1 MPFSFKTISK
11 PRYMGL
17 TFCKSAIGFFG
28 TLLLMSCDTP
38 ERLPADV
45 SIESSKNLVKE
56 SLIAPIKGIDDE
68 EFPIA
73 EALPRR
79 LLLQVQ
85 HAPSSLSNSSFV
97 KHVYGRLQDTVEEE
111 DDDENMVA
119 TSDGILMIQDDGA
132 LSDAEK
138 NNILSERMEK
148 RAADLV
154 GRGLELEKRLFE
166 DIRVVKTEVE
176 ALMKTTVAG
185 LSDPMPVFG
194 RNLTADRDGYLS
206 IPSDI
211 VFVGGENGTFASKTA
226 SIRNQ
231 LNNPVISFSARQ
243 MPIAD
248 ALNFLMQSINLQ
260 ATMSDA
266 VLNSNQTVTIAIEAS
281 VLAILDALMQQNDLA
296 IIYDADIE
304 VAQIYT
310 DTELTNRLA
319 TIRTSIEGY
328 NKQLFDKR
336 TLERA
341 DQDQERLRQ
350 MIGLSQLLL
359 GADDE
364 SFIRG
369 VETISRAP
377 AGEIASLALADLTQE
392 ARKIRKTMMQFDR
405 RTNDLLTPEKH
416 NIQHGS
422 NGALLALASK
432 QNMLIENPCIV
443 PSREVFVEKI
453 NIYNA
458 PITGSAGVIKRIDDF
473 FAMTRDADN
482 STSTNSAT
490 ASPASPASPTT
501 TPASASVTATS
512 SSILDNDLACPD
524 GDPAPRKPT
533 MLADDTGMIISG
545 TRRDNDLL
553 VKLVEQFD
561 VPNLQVLI
569 EIFMITVSQDFSRQI
584 DSLLNANPSA
594 GGNGVSEATLA
605 GVSDGVAAAAS
616 SFNLNLSSPNQE
628 LTSLINFLESNKLAR
643 LVSSPTILVA
653 DGETAEI
660 SRVQKARVSRI
671 EQSAGDNGTV
681 LTNTVIDEFLAP
693 FQLDI
698 GKVKINRI
706 NKTVQLEVRLEDT
719 RFASALSSVTNETD
733 ETTDTITTKFWSA
746 PGDVIVLAGLTR
758 NSETTNTTGLPGM
771 TGELGAI
778 APALGGTDGIENT
791 LSETI
796 IFMAPTVIDP
806 SADQQ
811 PHSAFRTRNRRKTN

>member
-1 MPFSFKTISK
+1 MPFSFKTTSK
-11 PRYMGL
+11 SIHMGT
-17 TFCKSAIGFFG
+17 TFCKSTIGVLG
-28 TLLLMSCDTP
+28 VLLLMSCDTP

-45 SIESSKNLVKE
+45 SIESSKDLVKE
-56 SLIAPIKGIDDE
+56 TLIAPIKGIDDE
-68 EFPIA
+68 DFPVA
-73 EALPRR
+73 ETLPRR

-85 HAPSSLSNSSFV
+85 HAPSSLGNSAFV
-97 KHVYGRLQDTVEEE
+97 KHVYGRLQDSVEGQ
-111 DDDENMVA
+111 DDDENTVA
-119 TSDGILMIQDDGA
+119 TSDGDLMIQDNGA
-132 LSDAEK
+132 LSDMEK
-138 NNILSERMEK
+138 KTILAERMEK
-148 RAADLV
+148 RGADLV
-154 GRGLELEKRLFE
+154 GRGLKLEKRLFD

-266 VLNSNQTVTIAIEAS
+266 VLNSDQTVTIAIEAS

-296 IIYDADIE
+296 IIYDTDIE

-310 DTELTNRLA
+310 DTELTDRLA

-341 DQDQERLRQ
+341 NQDQERLRQ
-350 MIGLSQLLL
+350 MIGLSQILL

-377 AGEIASLALADLTQE
+377 AGEIASLALADLTEE

-458 PITGSAGVIKRIDDF
+458 PITGNAGIIKRIDDF

-482 STSTNSAT
+482 STSTNTAASSSTVAITT
-490 ASPASPASPTT
+490 ASAPSGTT
-501 TPASASVTATS
+501 TAPS
-512 SSILDNDLACPD
+512 SMIDIDQACPD
-524 GDPAPRKPT
+524 GDPAPKKPT
-533 MLADDTGMIISG
+533 MLADNTGMIITG

-569 EIFMITVSQDFSRQI
+569 EIFMITVAKDFSRQI
-584 DSLLNANPSA
+584 NSAFRVLPSG
-594 GGNGVSEATLA
+594 GGNDVSEALLYGFGTGIA
-605 GVSDGVAAAAS
+605 EAKS
-616 SFNLNLSSPNQE
+616 SFNLNLTSPNRE
-628 LTSLINFLESNKLAR
+628 LTNFFNFLETNNLAR
-643 LVSSPTILVA
+643 VVSSPTILVA

-693 FQLDI
+693 FQLRI
-698 GKVKINRI
+698 SEVKINRI
-706 NKTVQLEVRLEDT
+706 NKTVQLEVELEDT
-719 RFASALSSVTNETD
+719 RFAAALSSVTNETD

-746 PGDVIVLAGLTR
+746 PGDVVVLAGLTR
-758 NSETTNTTGLPGM
+758 NSETATTAGVPGTTGA
-771 TGELGAI
+771 LGAI
-778 APALGGTDGIENT
+778 SPIIGGNDGINNNM
-791 LSETI
+791 SETI

-806 SADQQ
+806 SADKQ
-811 PHSAFRTRNRRKTN
+811 PHSAFRTRNRRKAD

>member
-1 MPFSFKTISK
+1 MPITFKNTIK
-11 PRYMGL
+11 PRYIGTNL
-17 TFCKSAIGFFG
+17 CKSAIGLFG
-28 TLLLMSCDTP
+28 ALLLMSCDTP

-45 SIESSKNLVKE
+45 SIESSKNLVKD

-68 EFPIA
+68 DFPVA
-73 EALPRR
+73 EKLPRR
-79 LLLQVQ
+79 QLLQVQ
-85 HAPSSLSNSSFV
+85 HSPSSLGNSAFV
-97 KHVYGRLQDTVEEE
+97 KHVYGRLQDAVKDQQDDANMAATV
-111 DDDENMVA
+111 DG
-119 TSDGILMIQDDGA
+119 DGIIQDNGA

-138 NNILSERMEK
+138 RTILAERLEK

-154 GRGLELEKRLFE
+154 GRGLNLEKRLFN
-166 DIRVVKTEVE
+166 DIRLVKAEVE
-176 ALMKTTVAG
+176 TLMKSTVAG
-185 LSDPMPVFG
+185 LSDPIPVFG

-226 SIRNQ
+226 SIKNQ

-248 ALNFLMQSINLQ
+248 ALNFLMQAIDLQ

-310 DTELTNRLA
+310 DTELTSRLA

-341 DQDQERLRQ
+341 NQDQERLRQ
-350 MIGLSQLLL
+350 MIGFTQLLL

-364 SFIRG
+364 SFLRG

-377 AGEIASLALADLTQE
+377 AGEITSLALADLTEE
-392 ARKIRKTMMQFDR
+392 ARRIRKTMMQFDR

-416 NIQHGS
+416 SIQHGS

-432 QNMLIENPCIV
+432 QNMLIENPCVV

-453 NIYNA
+453 SIYNA

-473 FAMTRDADN
+473 FAMTRVDDN

-490 ASPASPASPTT
+490 ANPAAAIAAATASTG
-501 TPASASVTATS
+501 TS
-512 SSILDNDLACPD
+512 SSMIDTDLACPN

-533 MLADDTGMIISG
+533 MLADDTGMIITG

-569 EIFMITVSQDFSRQI
+569 EIFIITVSQDFSRQI

-594 GGNGVSEATLA
+594 GGNGVSEATLT

-660 SRVQKARVSRI
+660 SRIQKARVSRI
-671 EQSAGDNGTV
+671 EQSAGDNGTI
-681 LTNTVIDEFLAP
+681 LTNTVIDEFQAP
-693 FQLDI
+693 FQLTI
-698 GKVKINRI
+698 GEVKINRI
-706 NKTVQLEVRLEDT
+706 NKTVQLEVELEDT

-758 NSETTNTTGLPGM
+758 NSETTNTTGLPGT
-771 TGELGAI
+771 TGTLGAI
-778 APALGGTDGIENT
+778 APALGGSDGIENT

-806 SADQQ
+806 SAERQ
-811 PHSAFRTRNRRKTN
+811 PHSAFRTRNRRKAN

>member
-1 MPFSFKTISK
+1 MPFTDKTITK
-11 PRYMGL
+11 PRYLGIN
-17 TFCKSAIGFFG
+17 FCKSAIGLFSA
-28 TLLLMSCDTP
+28 LLLMSCDTP

-45 SIESSKNLVKE
+45 SIESSKELVKE
-56 SLIAPIKGIDDE
+56 SLIAPIKGVDDE
-68 EFPIA
+68 DFPVA
-73 EALPRR
+73 EKLPRR
-79 LLLQVQ
+79 TLLQVQ
-85 HAPSSLSNSSFV
+85 HAPSSLGNNAFA
-97 KHVYGRLQDTVEEE
+97 KHVYERLQDTVKDQ
-111 DDDENMVA
+111 DDDITMAA
-119 TSDGILMIQDDGA
+119 TADGDMINEDIGA

-138 NNILSERMEK
+138 RNILNERMEK

-154 GRGLELEKRLFE
+154 SRGLKFEKRLFD
-166 DIRVVKTEVE
+166 DIRLVKGEVE
-176 ALMKTTVAG
+176 GLMKTTVAG
-185 LSDPMPVFG
+185 LSDPIPVFG

-211 VFVGGENGTFASKTA
+211 VFVGGKNGTFASKTA

-248 ALNFLMQSINLQ
+248 ALNFLMQAINLQ

-266 VLNSNQTVTIAIEAS
+266 ILNSDQTVTIAIEAS

-296 IIYDADIE
+296 IIYDTEIE

-310 DTELTNRLA
+310 DSELTNRLA
-319 TIRTSIEGY
+319 TIRKSIEGY

-341 DQDQERLRQ
+341 NQDEERLRQ
-350 MIGLSQLLL
+350 MIGLTQLLL
-359 GADDE
+359 GADDV

-377 AGEIASLALADLTQE
+377 AGEITSLALADLTEE
-392 ARKIRKTMMQFDR
+392 ARKIRSTMMQFDR
-405 RTNDLLTPEKH
+405 RTNDLLTPERQ
-416 NIQHGS
+416 NVQHGS

-458 PITGSAGVIKRIDDF
+458 AITGSAGVIKRIDDF
-473 FAMTRDADN
+473 FEMTRAGDN
-482 STSTNSAT
+482 STSTN
-490 ASPASPASPTT
+490 TT
-501 TPASASVTATS
+501 TATPVVASASGNSIATS
-512 SSILDNDLACPD
+512 SSLIDNDLACPD
-524 GDPAPRKPT
+524 GDPAPKKPT
-533 MLADDTGMIISG
+533 MLADNTGMIITG

-569 EIFMITVSQDFSRQI
+569 EIFMITVAQDFSRQI
-584 DSLLNANPSA
+584 TSVMKAYPSG
-594 GGNGVSEATLA
+594 GGNGVSEATLNGFSTGISEA
-605 GVSDGVAAAAS
+605 KQ
-616 SFNLNLSSPNQE
+616 SFNLKLTSPNQE
-628 LTSLINFLESNKLAR
+628 LSNLFNFLETNNLAR
-643 LVSSPTILVA
+643 VVSSPTILVA

-671 EQSAGDNGTV
+671 EQTAGDNGTV

-693 FQLDI
+693 FQLNI
-698 GKVKINRI
+698 GEVKINRI
-706 NKTVQLEVRLEDT
+706 NKTVQLEVKLEDT

-758 NSETTNTTGLPGM
+758 NSETTSTAGMPGTTGKLA
-771 TGELGAI
+771 AI
-778 APALGGTDGIENT
+778 SPIVGGNDGINNNM
-791 LSETI
+791 SETI

-806 SADQQ
+806 SAEQQ
-811 PHSAFRTRNRRKTN
+811 PHSAFRTRNRRAANQ

>member
-1 MPFSFKTISK
+1 MPFTDKTITK
-11 PRYMGL
+11 PRYLGIN
-17 TFCKSAIGFFG
+17 FCKSAIGLFSA
-28 TLLLMSCDTP
+28 LLLMSCDTP
-38 ERLPADV
+38 ERLPSDV
-45 SIESSKNLVKE
+45 SIESSKELVKE
-56 SLIAPIKGIDDE
+56 SLIAPIKGVDDE
-68 EFPIA
+68 DFPVA
-73 EALPRR
+73 EKLPRR
-79 LLLQVQ
+79 MLLQVQ
-85 HAPSSLSNSSFV
+85 HAPSSLGNNAFA
-97 KHVYGRLQDTVEEE
+97 KHVYERLQDTVKDQ
-111 DDDENMVA
+111 DDDITMAATADGDMINEN
-119 TSDGILMIQDDGA
+119 TGA

-138 NNILSERMEK
+138 RNILNERMEK

-154 GRGLELEKRLFE
+154 SRGLALEKRLFD
-166 DIRVVKTEVE
+166 DIRLVKGEVE
-176 ALMKTTVAG
+176 GLMKTTVAG
-185 LSDPMPVFG
+185 LSDPIPVFG

-248 ALNFLMQSINLQ
+248 ALNFLMQAINLQ

-266 VLNSNQTVTIAIEAS
+266 ILNSDQTVTIAIEAS

-296 IIYDADIE
+296 IIYDTDIE

-310 DTELTNRLA
+310 DSELTNRLA
-319 TIRTSIEGY
+319 TIRKSIEGY

-341 DQDQERLRQ
+341 NQDEERLRQ
-350 MIGLSQLLL
+350 MIGLTQLLL
-359 GADDE
+359 GADDV

-377 AGEIASLALADLTQE
+377 AGEITSLALADLTEE
-392 ARKIRKTMMQFDR
+392 ARKIRSTMMQFDR
-405 RTNDLLTPEKH
+405 RTNDLLTPERQ
-416 NIQHGS
+416 NIQHGN

-458 PITGSAGVIKRIDDF
+458 PITGSAGVIKRIDEF
-473 FAMTRDADN
+473 FEMTRAGDN
-482 STSTNSAT
+482 STSTNTTT
-490 ASPASPASPTT
+490 ASPLAV
-501 TPASASVTATS
+501 SASGASTATS
-512 SSILDNDLACPD
+512 SSIIDNDLACPD
-524 GDPAPRKPT
+524 GDPAPKRPT
-533 MLADDTGMIISG
+533 MLADNSGMIITG

-553 VKLVEQFD
+553 VRLVEQFD

-569 EIFMITVSQDFSRQI
+569 EIFMITVSKDFSRQI
-584 DSLLNANPSA
+584 NSVMSAIPSS
-594 GGNGVSEATLA
+594 GGNDVNEAILYGFGTGIVEA
-605 GVSDGVAAAAS
+605 RN
-616 SFNLNLSSPNQE
+616 SFNLKLTSPNQE
-628 LTSLINFLESNKLAR
+628 LNNLFNFLETNNLAR
-643 LVSSPTILVA
+643 VVSSPTILVA

-671 EQSAGDNGTV
+671 EQTAGDNGTV

-693 FQLDI
+693 FQLNI
-698 GKVKINRI
+698 GEVKINRI
-706 NKTVQLEVRLEDT
+706 NKTVQLEVKLEDT

-758 NSETTNTTGLPGM
+758 NSETTTTAGMPGTTGA
-771 TGELGAI
+771 LGAI
-778 APALGGTDGIENT
+778 SPIIGGNDGIENT

-806 SADQQ
+806 SAEQQ
-811 PHSAFRTRNRRKTN
+811 PHSAFRTRNRRAANQ